1 MYKSGKKYTPLNE
14 DQEELKLSCFPS
26 DSNQNAPG
34 YYFKYFIQPLM
45 AELIGV
51 MFFVFVGVTCLSP
64 IATEAGQIV
73 AALAH
78 GFILFVMVAIT
89 ATASGGHLNPAVTL
103 GLTIVRGLPLIL
115 APFYVLAQLLGGI
128 IGAALARAA
137 MSSSDYHNVTGGIHQ
152 LGENIDPG
160 QGILAEAVATSILVL
175 AVLMVAFDENNKS
188 VLAPLAI
195 GLSVAGGIFAI
206 GNISGASMNPARS
219 FGPALVRNSWKNHYV
234 YWVGPIIG
242 SLFSTL
248 MYGLFLASPNKLW
261 LPIHEPVN

>member
-1 MYKSGKKYTPLNE
+1 MVDLGSHSLNRMA
-14 DQEELKLSCFPS
+14 DDNNFQIEELPS
-26 DSNQNAPG
+26 LTRSYSRIFHKFVRPC
-34 YYFKYFIQPLM
+34 I
-45 AELIGV
+45 AELIAT
-51 MFFVFVGVTCLSP
+51 MFFVFMDVCS
-64 IATEAGQIV
+64 ISIY
-73 AALAH
+73 AAFTH
-78 GFILFVMVAIT
+78 GFILFVLVA
-89 ATASGGHLNPAVTL
+89 ATASVSGGHLNPAVTL

>member
-1 MYKSGKKYTPLNE
+1 MLKLKMATKETESYSPLII
-14 DQEELKLSCFPS
+14 QEEESSKSRSSPSCSAVFS
-26 DSNQNAPG
+26 
-34 YYFKYFIQPLM
+34 KFIRPCM
-45 AELIGV
+45 AEFIGT
-51 MFFVFVGVTCLSP
+51 MTFVFIDVCSVDGHY
-64 IATEAGQIV
+64 AGFT
-73 AALAH
+73 H
-78 GFILFVMVAIT
+78 GFILFVNVAAT
-89 ATASGGHLNPAVTL
+89 ATVSGGHLNPAVTL